1 MRADIKWTVLAVS
14 LAVVA
19 LSGCGSGMRDNVFQG
34 RQSWSFKVEL
44 GTGKSQE
51 SDVQL
56 SAAMTNAGI
65 PLPVEKGEAQC
76 AVTQESGNT
85 RVSAENIIMLEGD
98 GNSVRL
104 GNVILWRKTDK
115 KVQFRLDCDL
125 GKAVLL
131 ASFIGAFDA
140 QGRLS
145 GTMYGYVM
153 LLDESGAQRGP
164 FAVENGTFS
173 LSPKSQV

>member
-1 MRADIKWTVLAVS
+1 MHAGIKRAVLVISLVVVS
-14 LAVVA
+14 
-19 LSGCGSGMRDNVFQG
+19 LSGCGGGIRDNVFQG
-34 RQSWSFKVEL
+34 RQPWSFNVEL
-44 GTGKSQE
+44 STGKPQE

-76 AVTQESGNT
+76 TITPESSST
-85 RVSAENIIMLEGD
+85 RVSAENVIVLEGD

-125 GKAVLL
+125 GKAILL
-131 ASFIGAFDA
+131 ASFVGEFDA

-153 LLDESGAQRGP
+153 ILEESGRQRGP
-164 FAVENGTFS
+164 FAIADGTFS
-173 LSPKSQV
+173 LSPKS